1 MSLAPYLRRNFAT
14 TADTRVASVIGLVLN
29 SASVSASIRI
39 DGFLSTF
46 LYHCVSDPYTGNR
59 YSCSSSNTNQTGTE
73 MVRPDFL
80 PVTLMLISRDRE
92 RRSLKA
98 SFRVGLLLMQLS
110 FISRHGIARRSRVP
124 CS

>member
-1 MSLAPYLRRNFAT
+1 M
-14 TADTRVASVIGLVLN
+14 VLN
-29 SASVSASIRI
+29 SASVPPASIRI

-80 PVTLMLISRDRE
+80 PVTLMLISRALE
-92 RRSLKA
+92 RRSLNE
-98 SFRVGLLLMQLS
+98 SFRVDLLVIQILLYFQARYCSS
-110 FISRHGIARRSRVP
+110 FHPVDNLAVLLFLNGKTKHTFLNLKAVA
-124 CS
+124 